1 MYVQIYVRNNTNRHK
16 IYLIILFVFNDKYL
30 KHLGYTY
37 TKNYSL
43 LTLFAES
50 DNPSQKEI
58 CDFKINE

>member
-1 MYVQIYVRNNTNRHK
+1 MLGITQQTQNILNN
-16 IYLIILFVFNDKYL
+16 FVFNDKNL

-50 DNPSQKEI
+50 DNPSQREI